1 MANLCI
7 CKTCDQTPLDALH
20 RPGHLAAAMT
30 TLAATQDTKP
40 LNTWA
45 GYAALL
51 VLGAILYVLTT
62 QYPADMPFWMPWE
75 FSWPEYLATA
85 LTLAW
90 FFRGLS
96 RVDEKPP
103 LWRSASFVLGVAS
116 LYIVLQT
123 HIDYYAQHMF
133 FVHRWAHFVLHHAG
147 AFLIAMGASGP
158 VLYAGMPDFLKP
170 VADSRPVRGVMNVL
184 QHPAIA
190 PVLFVGLLYFWL
202 IPSIHTVVM
211 LDRPLYD
218 FMNWTMAIN
227 GIMFWSLVLDPR
239 AKPPARL
246 SPLIRGLMI
255 LLIELPQMVLGAILS
270 LSMTDYYP
278 VYKICGRALDFSAL
292 SDMHYGGLI
301 IWLPGTLTSFAA
313 MIVVLVN
320 MRLNEE
326 KEEREKASL

>member
-1 MANLCI
+1 
-7 CKTCDQTPLDALH
+7 
-20 RPGHLAAAMT
+20 MT
-30 TLAATQDTKP
+30 TLAAAQDTT
-40 LNTWA
+40 LLRTWS

-51 VLGAILYVLTT
+51 LLGAVLYVLTT
-62 QYPADMPFWMPWE
+62 QYPADLPFWMPWE
-75 FSWPEYLATA
+75 FSWVEYLATA

-96 RVDEKPP
+96 RVNEKPP
-103 LWRSASFVLGVAS
+103 LWRSASFVAGVAM

-133 FVHRWAHFVLHHAG
+133 FVHRWAHFVLHHLG
-147 AFLIAMGASGP
+147 PFFIAMGVSGP

-170 VADSRPVRGVMNVL
+170 IINARPVRATLDVL

-211 LDRPLYD
+211 LDRPLYAL
-218 FMNWTMAIN
+218 MNWTMAVN

-239 AKPPARL
+239 PKPPARL
-246 SPLIRGLMI
+246 SPLVRGLMI

-278 VYKICGRALDFSAL
+278 VYTICGRALDFTAL
-292 SDMHYGGLI
+292 SDQHYGGLI

-326 KEEREKASL
+326 KAERENASS